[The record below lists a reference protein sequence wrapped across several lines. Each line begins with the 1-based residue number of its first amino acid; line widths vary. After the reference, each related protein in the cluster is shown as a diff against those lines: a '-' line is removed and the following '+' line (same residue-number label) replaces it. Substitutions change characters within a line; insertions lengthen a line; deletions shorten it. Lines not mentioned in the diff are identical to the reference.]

1 MHVKKRD
8 DENSDIAEIEIHD
21 INTKDIYK
29 PSPKILDIHQP
40 KHRKLLKAVPSDIH
54 ILLPIREGND
64 FIIMHLGWTT
74 LQKTNLDSND
84 VEGRM
89 YSNVL
94 PFHYNLL
101 KDYCKKAVT
110 SKKTIKLRLYYY
122 RNNRIQSI
130 VHTTILE
137 DNGKLYIVED
147 YSSEKEKNKPRIK
160 EDNDSRKLEL
170 IEYFSQTGSYYKYK
184 NKYTWTSGIYNI
196 INRTPEIDD
205 QYYNIVFNLVVDE
218 DQHKV
223 EKLLNNLGPESPHI
237 EEIIKI
243 KTKTGN
249 IKYLDSH
256 VYVKFD
262 ENNEIISKTGF
273 FKDIS
278 HELTEKNRSMDYL
291 INGFIKN
298 SKLAL
303 LIEPF
308 SSKYS
313 FSEGFYEI
321 LELDKQHDYK
331 NNWKHIIENIKEK
344 DIVQKINGILHGKIN
359 KLNETFTYYP
369 NKSEENKKII
379 ELSLE
384 SFYINNEIQHLGFLI
399 DITKDIEKSK
409 QLEYAKRQSIIIKE
423 VHHRIKNNFQIL
435 NSFINIEKKVYQYKP
450 ELVIEHMQSRL
461 QSLADLHNQ
470 TCKNGDFE
478 ILNLKTNIEN
488 QDTALNNLLSKN
500 KDITFISNIEP
511 DICLPISITT
521 PIMLIINE
529 LTTNSIKHA
538 FKNDENQEK
547 IITKSAKLIN
557 NETCELIY
565 TDNGKGIKKIENKE
579 GHLGLNI
586 IQSLTKQINGTL
598 EINTPENGSRFK
610 IIFPIKED
618 TYDIQNNKLHN

>member
-1 MHVKKRD
+1 MG
-8 DENSDIAEIEIHD
+8 
-21 INTKDIYK
+21 
-29 PSPKILDIHQP
+29 IHQP
-40 KHRKLLKAVPSDIH
+40 KHRKLLKAIPSDIH

-64 FIIMHLGWTT
+64 FIVIRLGWTT

-110 SKKTIKLRLYYY
+110 TKKPIKLRLYYY

-137 DNGKLYIVED
+137 DNGKIYIVED

-160 EDNDSRKLEL
+160 EDKDSKKLEL

-223 EKLLNNLGPESPHI
+223 EKLLNNLGPESSHI

-331 NNWKHIIENIKEK
+331 NNWKLIIENIEEK
-344 DIVQKINGILHGKIN
+344 DIVQKINGIRDGKIT

-369 NKSEENKKII
+369 NKSKENKKII
-379 ELSLE
+379 EFSLE
-384 SFYINNEIQHLGFLI
+384 SFYINNEIHHLGFLI

-409 QLEYAKRQSIIIKE
+409 QLKYAKRQSIIIKE
-423 VHHRIKNNFQIL
+423 VHHRIKNNFYSL
-435 NSFINIEKKVYQYKP
+435 
-450 ELVIEHMQSRL
+450 LVRGYL
-461 QSLADLHNQ
+461 
-470 TCKNGDFE
+470 
-478 ILNLKTNIEN
+478 
-488 QDTALNNLLSKN
+488 
-500 KDITFISNIEP
+500 DI
-511 DICLPISITT
+511 
-521 PIMLIINE
+521 
-529 LTTNSIKHA
+529 
-538 FKNDENQEK
+538 
-547 IITKSAKLIN
+547 
-557 NETCELIY
+557 
-565 TDNGKGIKKIENKE
+565 
-579 GHLGLNI
+579 
-586 IQSLTKQINGTL
+586 
-598 EINTPENGSRFK
+598 
-610 IIFPIKED
+610 
-618 TYDIQNNKLHN
+618 

>member
-1 MHVKKRD
+1 MHVKKRY

-40 KHRKLLKAVPSDIH
+40 KHRKLLKAIPSDIH

-64 FIIMHLGWTT
+64 FIVMRLGWTT

-110 SKKTIKLRLYYY
+110 TKKTIKLRLYYY

-147 YSSEKEKNKPRIK
+147 YSSEKEKNKSRIK
-160 EDNDSRKLEL
+160 EDKDSRKLEL

-308 SSKYS
+308 NSKYS

-331 NNWKHIIENIKEK
+331 NNWKHIIENIEEKE
-344 DIVQKINGILHGKIN
+344 IVQKINGIQHGKIN

-369 NKSEENKKII
+369 NKSKENKKII

-384 SFYINNEIQHLGFLI
+384 SFYINNEIHHLGFLI
-399 DITKDIEKSK
+399 DITKDIEKREHIKIIEK
-409 QLEYAKRQSIIIKE
+409 QKIIIKE
-423 VHHRIKNNFQIL
+423 VHHRIKNNLQIL
-435 NSFINIEKKVYQYKP
+435 NSFINLEKREYSKEP
-450 ELVIEHMQSRL
+450 ELIIEHMQSRL
-461 QSLADLHNQ
+461 NSLSILHAQ
-470 TCKNGDFE
+470 TCESLDFE
-478 ILNLKTNIEN
+478 NLNVNEAITQQEKT
-488 QDTALNNLLSKN
+488 LNNLLNSHN
-500 KDITFISNIEP
+500 DINFITYIDSE
-511 DICLPISITT
+511 LWMPISLIT
-521 PIMLIINE
+521 PLLLIINE
-529 LTTNSIKHA
+529 LTTNSVKHA
-538 FKNDENQEK
+538 FNDNTKNKQIYK
-547 IITKSAKLIN
+547 HMKLIDGK
-557 NETCELIY
+557 TCEFVFK
-565 TDNGKGIKKIENKE
+565 DNGIGLKDTKMQNLGSVIIK
-579 GHLGLNI
+579 
-586 IQSLTKQINGTL
+586 SLIKQINGTL
-598 EINTPENGSRFK
+598 ELTVNNGTQFK
-610 IIFPIKED
+610 IKFPINQEYVGYK
-618 TYDIQNNKLHN
+618 

>member
-1 MHVKKRD
+1 MHVKKRY
-8 DENSDIAEIEIHD
+8 DENSDIEEIEIHD

-29 PSPKILDIHQP
+29 PSPNILDIHQP
-40 KHRKLLKAVPSDIH
+40 KHRKLLKAIPSDIH

-64 FIIMHLGWTT
+64 FIVMRLGWTT

-110 SKKTIKLRLYYY
+110 TKKTIKLRLYYY

-160 EDNDSRKLEL
+160 EDKDSRKLEL

-308 SSKYS
+308 NSKYS

-331 NNWKHIIENIKEK
+331 NNWKHIIENIEEKE
-344 DIVQKINGILHGKIN
+344 IVQKINGIQHGKIN

-369 NKSEENKKII
+369 NRSKENKKII

-384 SFYINNEIQHLGFLI
+384 SFYINNEIHHLGFLI
-399 DITKDIEKSK
+399 DITKDIEKREHIKIIEK
-409 QLEYAKRQSIIIKE
+409 QKIIIKE
-423 VHHRIKNNFQIL
+423 VHHRIKNNLQIL
-435 NSFINIEKKVYQYKP
+435 NSFINLEKREYSKEP
-450 ELVIEHMQSRL
+450 ELIIEHMQSRL
-461 QSLADLHNQ
+461 NSLSILHAQ
-470 TCKNGDFE
+470 TCESLDFE
-478 ILNLKTNIEN
+478 NLNVNEAITQQEKT
-488 QDTALNNLLSKN
+488 LNNLLSSHN
-500 KDITFISNIEP
+500 DINFITYIDSE
-511 DICLPISITT
+511 LWMPISLIT
-521 PIMLIINE
+521 PILLIINE
-529 LTTNSIKHA
+529 LTTNSVKHA
-538 FKNDENQEK
+538 FNDNTKNKQIYK
-547 IITKSAKLIN
+547 HMKLIDG
-557 NETCELIY
+557 ETCEFVFK
-565 TDNGKGIKKIENKE
+565 DNGIGLKDTKMQNLGSVIIK
-579 GHLGLNI
+579 
-586 IQSLTKQINGTL
+586 SLIKQINGTL
-598 EINTPENGSRFK
+598 ELTVNNGTQFK
-610 IIFPIKED
+610 IKFPINQEYVGYK
-618 TYDIQNNKLHN
+618 